1 MRLQGATPLKLI
13 VIVALPHASPL
24 VIEGDHTANSLTGKL
39 ATKPVVLLSGEAGI
53 GKSRLVQMLKDHVAD
68 ERHVRW
74 ECRSLPYFENTA
86 LFPLTDLFQRL
97 LQFQAEDTP
106 DEKVGKLEQMLSQYR
121 LPVEE
126 SVQLFAPL
134 LTLPVPEN
142 RYPLL

>member
-74 ECRSLPYFENTA
+74 ECRSFLTLKTRHYF
-86 LFPLTDLFQRL
+86 
-97 LQFQAEDTP
+97 
-106 DEKVGKLEQMLSQYR
+106 LSQIYSNGSCNSMLR
-121 LPVEE
+121 IPRTRKSASL
-126 SVQLFAPL
+126 
-134 LTLPVPEN
+134 N
-142 RYPLL
+142 RC